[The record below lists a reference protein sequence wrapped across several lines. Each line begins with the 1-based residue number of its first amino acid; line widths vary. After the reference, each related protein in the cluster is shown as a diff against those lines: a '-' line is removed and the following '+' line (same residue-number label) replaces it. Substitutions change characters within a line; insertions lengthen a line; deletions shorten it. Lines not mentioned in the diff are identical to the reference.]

1 MSEAEFEIPSGRPD
15 IISLATQLWGK
26 PTKRTPGKAL
36 FGAHGSKCVQPAPI
50 NKWFDHEANVGGGY
64 LDLYKLNYG
73 KLPDLPGF
81 PIPPGM
87 AKELGNPVAWWDY
100 QNAACQPVA
109 RVARFHPPGQD
120 KDYRQFRWE
129 GGRWRAGMKGLE
141 LPLYH
146 LPELLKAPDDSTVY
160 ITEGEKHADQI
171 RAWGMLATTNAGG
184 AKKFRADHAAVLA
197 KFDCVICPD
206 NDEAGRKHAEVVA
219 SALQAAGCTSIRVLN
234 LPNLPTK
241 GDVIDWVRAGGTATE
256 FAELVAQ
263 APDWAPSPKAQPT
276 KPKPPA
282 GDIPTMQAYHALRD
296 ALDKNSNGAVL
307 PTHANMVLILK
318 GDPILTGLVQFN
330 SFTGLHMLRKPIP
343 VLDKSIRPS
352 PGPYPRPWDGDDI
365 TRLLAYVQK
374 SWAHNFKKATVEEC
388 LLLEG
393 RDNEIHCVRDYLD
406 GLQWDGTKRLDLWLT
421 MTFGCP
427 SDDYHKAVGSKLLIA
442 AVRRVRKPGCKYDQ
456 LVVLEGPQDI
466 GKSTAI
472 LILFG
477 ADWTT
482 DRISD
487 LSSKDA
493 AIDLRGK
500 WCVELPRSST

>member
-1 MSEAEFEIPSGRPD
+1 MR
-15 IISLATQLWGK
+15 
-26 PTKRTPGKAL
+26 
-36 FGAHGSKCVQPAPI
+36 
-50 NKWFDHEANVGGGY
+50 
-64 LDLYKLNYG
+64 
-73 KLPDLPGF
+73 
-81 PIPPGM
+81 
-87 AKELGNPVAWWDY
+87 
-100 QNAACQPVA
+100 
-109 RVARFHPPGQD
+109 
-120 KDYRQFRWE
+120 
-129 GGRWRAGMKGLE
+129 
-141 LPLYH
+141 
-146 LPELLKAPDDSTVY
+146 
-160 ITEGEKHADQI
+160 
-171 RAWGMLATTNAGG
+171 
-184 AKKFRADHAAVLA
+184 
-197 KFDCVICPD
+197 
-206 NDEAGRKHAEVVA
+206 
-219 SALQAAGCTSIRVLN
+219 
-234 LPNLPTK
+234 
-241 GDVIDWVRAGGTATE
+241 
-256 FAELVAQ
+256 
-263 APDWAPSPKAQPT
+263 
-276 KPKPPA
+276 
-282 GDIPTMQAYHALRD
+282 AYHALRD
-296 ALDKNSNGAVL
+296 ALDKNGNGAVL

-318 GDPILTGLVQFN
+318 HDPLLNGLVLFN
-330 SFTGLHMLRKPIP
+330 SFTGLHMLRKPVP
-343 VLDKSIRPS
+343 VLDKSVRPS

-427 SDDYHKAVGSKLLIA
+427 SDNYYKAVGSKLLIA

-477 ADWTT
+477 ADWST

-500 WCVELPRSST
+500 WGVELPEIEHLIKADVETVKAFLSRATDHYRPPYGRVAVDVPRQSVLIGTTNATEYLRDATGNRRVWPVRCLSAVGVGADLDWLRTNRDQLWAEASHREAAHETIWLDDVATNTVGPSKSACYSKAATTRSIAFVTISTAFNGTARSASIFG